1 MKWQVIK
8 IRVLKW
14 LKRIVFYGLGAT
26 LAFLIIGFA
35 VLQIPSVQKNL
46 VTRLTLGFSK
56 VSGFDIQFDRFYVL
70 WYDRLEITGLKI
82 TDPQHNSMIEAG
94 KLFINFSIRS
104 IYQNKDLFVDALSL
118 QGAVVNL
125 ITIPESD
132 SSQDLNINI
141 FIDQISKQFA
151 SGSGGGG
158 RGPKI
163 NIGEVLVEQSQFSYN
178 ITSKDSI
185 RKGFDYNHFRIALDE
200 GNLNNFKVIGDTV
213 EFQLESLQAKD
224 EKTQLTIKEFSTY
237 FRISQSSMEFLGINL
252 DCNKSHISDTIIF
265 KYKSQADLSDFNEKV
280 TINAHLRKTKLDPA
294 DLSFFTTGLEKL
306 GWPILLTGSF
316 NGKVSHFNFSPMEIA
331 IGSSKITGSLEMDGL
346 PSIKETFINA
356 KLAPSNVLTRD
367 LAFFLPDAIH
377 SKLAPLNQIQ
387 LKGNFVGFIN
397 DFVADGDFITSFGQ
411 IKSDINYKIAE
422 NNIGLT
428 SYSGKLILNNFD
440 LGRFFNDTI
449 NFQRVTLNGRI
460 NGRGFTKEAA
470 NFTLIGEVPSVGL
483 RGYNYSNIH
492 SNARFANQFFEGNL
506 DIDDPNLQFS
516 MTGSIDLRNGKDM
529 INIVAKLDTALLHEL
544 HLSKEE
550 VFLQS
555 NVDIDSRGLTLDSIV
570 GTAFFKNSQVRFR
583 DETIKLDSI
592 YLISENE
599 KGERSLTLRSSMLD
613 LSLKGDFYYSTLFN
627 DIQKIVQ
634 EFVLNI
640 KNDQIAI
647 QNYYLT
653 KRKTDQAYKAIIKAT
668 VHNADPI
675 LQLLDIDLH
684 TSRETIVNGEFSN
697 NVTSIL
703 HVFSD
708 IDSLIINGQTF
719 TGNEIEFSGSKIRDS
734 TAVLAQLTVNSSRQ
748 ELNKT
753 VVTKNLFVEGIWNKD
768 HIDVGIDL
776 DQEGYD
782 NAIRLRSEIDFL
794 NDSTKIKI
802 LPSVIKILGDR
813 WSINKNNYTLLKGQ
827 EWSIHHLGIAHDE
840 QSIRIDGSISHDPA
854 QVLQIDIKNFRLSF
868 FNFFS
873 TEKFKGLLNAEIKQ
887 RDIYSNLYIENI
899 LTIDS
904 LTLNDFLVGEVK
916 GNNTRDPSND
926 RFNID
931 LTVDR
936 LTSRIVDIKGYY
948 DPKDIANP
956 LHTKA
961 ILEKANLKLIEPIV
975 KGLFSNLD
983 GTITGIYDIQGTFG
997 KPHITGEAKI
1007 EDGQIMIDY
1016 LKTLYKVT
1024 GTVGITPSQI
1034 QFNNFDLVDGFNNKG
1049 KLQGYIAHRS
1059 FSKMVINL
1067 DATFSNLQLL
1077 STTSKDN
1084 SLFYGQAFG
1093 TGSLNILGPVSNLKI
1108 SANAR
1113 TNKNTRLS
1121 IPVAGSSGGSQDK
1134 KDFIQFSNFTDSI
1147 KKNITKQPLKR
1158 ELSGLTLDLNI
1169 DVTPDAYAEIIFD
1182 IKSGDIIRGRGRG
1195 DIKLQ
1200 IDTKG
1205 EFNMFGQLEFTEGAY
1220 NFTLYDVIN
1229 KEFSVK
1235 PGSRIIWFGD
1245 PYEGNLNITASY
1257 KQLTSMGPILADQT
1271 LINDPN
1277 IRRKYP
1283 VEVILKLDGPMLSPQ
1298 INFDIEAKD
1307 LPDNVNVTTDGKN
1320 TSVRL
1325 KFEFNAFKAK
1335 LDEQELKRQ
1344 VFSLI
1349 ILRKLSPPDAF
1360 ATGGSL
1366 YNSVSELL
1374 SNQLS
1379 YWLSQVDQ
1387 NLDIDLDLGTLDQE
1401 AFNTFQLRL
1410 SYSFLNGRLRV
1421 TRDGSF
1427 GNQTYRSELSSIA
1440 GDWTVDYLLTP
1451 DGKFKVKMYSRSSV
1465 NQLQSSLN
1473 TQTASTVTGASLI
1486 YTQNFNEFKDLLRS
1500 SRERRRKELEK
1511 NPPREETDA
1520 DKGTH

>member
-14 LKRIVFYGLGAT
+14 LRRIVLYGLSAT
-26 LAFLIIGFA
+26 LAFFIIGYGL
-35 VLQIPSVQKNL
+35 LQFPFVQKSL
-46 VTRLTLGFSK
+46 VSKLTGGFSK
-56 VSGFDIQFDRFYVL
+56 VSGFDIQFDRFYLL

-82 TDPQHNSMIEAG
+82 TDPQNNSMIEAG
-94 KLFINFSIRS
+94 RLYINFSIRS
-104 IYQNKDLFVDALSL
+104 VYQNSDIFVDALSL
-118 QGAVVNL
+118 QGGIVNL
-125 ITIPESD
+125 VTIPESD
-132 SSQDLNINI
+132 SSKDLNINI
-141 FIDQISKQFA
+141 FIAAIRKQFPA
-151 SGSGGGG
+151 GSGAGGS
-158 RGPKI
+158 GPQI
-163 NIGEVLVEQSQFSYN
+163 NIGEVSIEQSQFSYN
-178 ITSKDSI
+178 ITDADSI
-185 RKGFDYNHFRIALDE
+185 RNGFDQNHFRVMLDE
-200 GNLNNFKVIGDTV
+200 GNLTNFKVIADTI
-213 EFQLESLQAKD
+213 EFQLASMLAHD
-224 EKTQLTIKEFSTY
+224 VKTKLSINQFSTF

-265 KYKSQADLSDFNEKV
+265 KYQRQSDLSEFNDKV
-280 TINAHLRKTKLDPA
+280 TIHAHLSNTKLYPE
-294 DLSFFTTGLEKL
+294 DLSLFTTGLKEL
-306 GWPILLTGSF
+306 RSTILLSGNF
-316 NGKVSHFNFSPMEIA
+316 NGRVSHFIFNPMNVS
-331 IGSSKITGSLEMDGL
+331 IGASKLNGSLEMNGL
-346 PSIKETFINA
+346 PSINETFINA
-356 KLAPSNVLTRD
+356 RLTPSTVLIED
-367 LAFFLPDAIH
+367 LDFFLPNDVH
-377 SKLAPLNQIQ
+377 NKLSPFRKIQ
-387 LKGNFVGFIN
+387 LKGNFLGFVN
-397 DFVADGDFITSFGQ
+397 DFVANGDLMTQFGQ
-411 IKSDINYKIAE
+411 IQSDINLKIAKD
-422 NNIGLT
+422 NIGQS
-428 SYSGKLILNNFD
+428 SYNGKLKLTDFE
-440 LGRFFNDTI
+440 LGRFFNDTV
-449 NFQRVTLNGRI
+449 NFQKVTLNGRI
-460 NGRGFTKEAA
+460 NGMGFTKEAA
-470 NFTLIGEVPSVGL
+470 NFTLVGEVASVGL
-483 RGYNYSNIH
+483 RGYNYSNIR
-492 SNARFANQFFEGNL
+492 SNARFANQFFQGSL
-506 DIDDPNLQFS
+506 DINDPNLQFS
-516 MTGSIDLRNGKDM
+516 MTGSIDLRLGKDM
-529 INIVAKLDTALLHEL
+529 INIEAKLDTALLHEL
-544 HLSKEE
+544 NLSKEA

-555 NVDIDSRGLTLDSIV
+555 NLVINSRGLTLDSIL
-570 GTAFFKNSQVRFR
+570 GSAFFKNSVVQFR
-583 DETIKLDSI
+583 DETIRLDSI
-592 YLISENE
+592 HMISDNEN
-599 KGERSLTLRSSMLD
+599 GDRSLTLRSSMLD
-613 LSLKGDFYYSTLFN
+613 LSMKGDFYYSSLFN
-627 DIQKIVQ
+627 DIQKLVN
-634 EFVLNI
+634 EFLLNI
-640 KNDQIAI
+640 KNDPIAI
-647 QNYYLT
+647 QNYYQT
-653 KRKTDQAYKAIIKAT
+653 KRKSDQAYKATIHAT
-668 VHNADPI
+668 VHDVNPI
-675 LQLLDIDLH
+675 LQLLDLDLH
-684 TSRETIVNGEFSN
+684 TSRETVINGEFSN

-703 HVFSD
+703 HVFSN
-708 IDSLIINGQTF
+708 IDSLILNGQTF
-719 TGNEIEFSGSKIRDS
+719 TGNEIEFSGSKVRDS
-734 TAVLAQLTVNSSRQ
+734 TDVLAQLTINSLRQ

-753 VVTKNLFVEGIWNKD
+753 IVTKNLFIEGIWNKD
-768 HIDVGIDL
+768 HIDLGL
-776 DQEGYD
+776 DVEQEGYD
-782 NAIRLRSEIDFL
+782 NTVRLRSEIDFL
-794 NDSTKIKI
+794 KDSTKIKI
-802 LPSVIKILGDR
+802 LPSVLKILGER
-813 WSINKNNYTLLKGQ
+813 WTINKNNYTLLKGQ
-827 EWSIHHLGIAHDE
+827 EWRIHHLGIAHDE
-840 QSIRIDGSISHDPA
+840 QSIRIDGAISHDPTQEL
-854 QVLQIDIKNFRLSF
+854 QVLIRNFKLSF
-868 FNFFS
+868 FDFFS

-887 RDIYSNLYIENI
+887 RDLYSNLYIENI

-904 LTLNDFLVGEVK
+904 LTINNFLVGEVK
-916 GNNTRDPSND
+916 GNNTRDPESD
-926 RFNID
+926 QFNID

-936 LTSRIVDIKGYY
+936 LTNRIVDIKGYY
-948 DPKDIANP
+948 DPKDLENP

-961 ILEKANLKLIEPIV
+961 ILEKANLKLIEPV
-975 KGLFSNLD
+975 VRGLFSNLD
-983 GTITGIYDIQGTFG
+983 GTVTGVYNMQGSFS
-997 KPHITGEAKI
+997 KPRITGESKI
-1007 EDGQIMIDY
+1007 ENGQIMIDY

-1024 GTVGITPSQI
+1024 GTVGITPTQI
-1034 QFNNFDLVDGFNNKG
+1034 QFNNFVLTDGFNNKG
-1049 KLQGYIAHRS
+1049 KLEGYIAHRS

-1067 DATFSNLQLL
+1067 DANFTNFQLL
-1077 STTSKDN
+1077 STNSKDN

-1093 TGSLNILGPVSNLKI
+1093 TGTLNILGPMSNLKI

-1121 IPVAGSSGGSQDK
+1121 IPVGGTGGGQEK

-1147 KKNITKQPLKR
+1147 KKNIIKEKPLKR

-1229 KEFSVK
+1229 KEFSVR

-1257 KQLTSMGPILADQT
+1257 KQLTSIGPILADQT

-1307 LPDNVNVTTDGKN
+1307 LPDNVNVTSTGGN

-1325 KFEFNAFKAK
+1325 KFEFAAFKAK

-1410 SYSFLNGRLRV
+1410 SYSFLGGRLRL

-1427 GNQTYRSELSSIA
+1427 GNQTYRSELSTIA

-1500 SRERRRKELEK
+1500 SRERRRRELEK
-1511 NPPREETDA
+1511 NPPKEETDR